1 MQIYAMQPNFR
12 ALMMRVTGGQ
22 DFILEV
28 NKHLWKIIS
37 LNHISSIRSYIE
49 LVIIKFSM
57 MFPQISIEDPLFV
70 KTLLDINVKQTVA
83 SSYLIIAG
91 FVMLKL
97 SQGSSNVI

>member
-1 MQIYAMQPNFR
+1 
-12 ALMMRVTGGQ
+12 
-22 DFILEV
+22 
-28 NKHLWKIIS
+28 
-37 LNHISSIRSYIE
+37 
-49 LVIIKFSM
+49 VIIKFSM

-97 SQGSSNVI
+97 SQGSPNVI